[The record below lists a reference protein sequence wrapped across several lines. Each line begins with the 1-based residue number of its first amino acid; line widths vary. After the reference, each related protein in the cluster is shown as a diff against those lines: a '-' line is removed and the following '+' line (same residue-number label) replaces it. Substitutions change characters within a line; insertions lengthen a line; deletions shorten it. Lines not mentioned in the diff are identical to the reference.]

1 MNRALVLLF
10 LLFLPCL
17 ATSQVIDLR
26 GQWKFHI
33 DDKPEWANA
42 TFDDSKWENIFT
54 PSAWEDEGF
63 HGYDGFAWYRTKFNG
78 SKLDK
83 NEIYYLGLGYI
94 DDCDEV
100 FVNGV
105 LVGFSGTMPPKYKT
119 AYNLERKY
127 PLPAELINFSGE
139 NTIAIRV
146 FDATLAGGIIDGR
159 LGIYKAKRNKDMI
172 VDLTGIWSFATTR
185 QFSAPN
191 KDTDWKRIMA
201 PSAWEYQGYT
211 KYDGYAWYQKTFT
224 LPENLSGEPLVLLL
238 GMIDDFDKAYINGEL
253 IGSTNDHRPY
263 GRSQSYSTQRVYNIP
278 RSVLKK
284 GTNTLQVFVE
294 DMGGFGGIYGG
305 VIGIATQQ
313 GYHRIIN
320 P

>member
-1 MNRALVLLF
+1 MNRALVLL
-10 LLFLPCL
+10 LLLLSPNL
-17 ATSQVIDLR
+17 AWSQVIDLR

-33 DDKPEWANA
+33 DDKPDWANA
-42 TFDDSKWENIFT
+42 NFDDSKWENIFT

-105 LVGFSGTMPPKYKT
+105 LVGFSGAMPPKYKT

-127 PLPAELINFSGE
+127 PLPADLINYSGE

-191 KDTDWKRIMA
+191 KDTDWKRIMV

-224 LPENLSGEPLVLLL
+224 LPENISGESLVLLL
-238 GMIDDFDKAYINGEL
+238 GMIDDFDKAYLNGEL
-253 IGSTNDHRPY
+253 IGSTNDHRPF
-263 GRSQSYSTQRVYNIP
+263 GHSQSYSTQRVYNIP

-284 GTNTLQVFVE
+284 GTNTLQVFVD

-313 GYHRIIN
+313 GYRRIIN

>member
-1 MNRALVLLF
+1 M
-10 LLFLPCL
+10 
-17 ATSQVIDLR
+17 SQVIDLR

-33 DDKPEWANA
+33 DDKPDWANA
-42 TFDDSKWENIFT
+42 NFDDSKWENIFT

-105 LVGFSGTMPPKYKT
+105 LVGFSGAMPPKYKT

-127 PLPAELINFSGE
+127 PLPADLINYSGE

-191 KDTDWKRIMA
+191 KDTEWKRIMV

-224 LPENLSGEPLVLLL
+224 LPENVSGESLVLLL
-238 GMIDDFDKAYINGEL
+238 GMIDDFDKAYLNGEL
-253 IGSTNDHRPY
+253 IGSTNDHR
-263 GRSQSYSTQRVYNIP
+263 GFGHSQSYSTQRVYNIP

-284 GTNTLQVFVE
+284 GTNTLQVFVD

-313 GYHRIIN
+313 GYRRIIN

>member
-1 MNRALVLLF
+1 MNRALVLLLM
-10 LLFLPCL
+10 LLLPGL
-17 ATSQVIDLR
+17 AMSQVIDLR

-33 DDKPEWANA
+33 DDKPDWANA
-42 TFDDSKWENIFT
+42 NFDDSKWENIFT

-105 LVGFSGTMPPKYKT
+105 LVGFSGAMPPKYKT

-127 PLPAELINFSGE
+127 PLPADLINYSGE

-191 KDTDWKRIMA
+191 KDTEWKRIMV

-224 LPENLSGEPLVLLL
+224 LPENVSGESLVLLL
-238 GMIDDFDKAYINGEL
+238 GMIDDFDKAYLNGEL
-253 IGSTNDHRPY
+253 IGSTNDHR
-263 GRSQSYSTQRVYNIP
+263 GFGHSQSYSTQRVYNIP

-284 GTNTLQVFVE
+284 GTNTLQVFVD

-313 GYHRIIN
+313 GYRRIIN

>member
-1 MNRALVLLF
+1 MNRALVLLLM
-10 LLFLPCL
+10 LLLPGL
-17 ATSQVIDLR
+17 AMSQVIDLR

-33 DDKPEWANA
+33 DDKPDWANA
-42 TFDDSKWENIFT
+42 NFDDSKWENIFT

-105 LVGFSGTMPPKYKT
+105 LVGFSGAMPPKYKT

-127 PLPAELINFSGE
+127 PLPADLINYSGE

-191 KDTDWKRIMA
+191 KDTEWKRIMV

-224 LPENLSGEPLVLLL
+224 LPENVSGESLVLLL

-253 IGSTNDHRPY
+253 IGSTNDHR
-263 GRSQSYSTQRVYNIP
+263 GFGHSQSYSTQRVYNIP

-284 GTNTLQVFVE
+284 GTNTLQVFVD

-313 GYHRIIN
+313 GYRRIIN

>member
-1 MNRALVLLF
+1 MLL
-10 LLFLPCL
+10 LPGL
-17 ATSQVIDLR
+17 AMSQVIDLR

-33 DDKPEWANA
+33 DDKPDWANA
-42 TFDDSKWENIFT
+42 NFDDSKWENIFT

-105 LVGFSGTMPPKYKT
+105 LVGFSGAMPPKYKT

-127 PLPAELINFSGE
+127 PLPADLINYSGE

-191 KDTDWKRIMA
+191 KDTEWKRIMV

-224 LPENLSGEPLVLLL
+224 LPENVSGESLVLLL
-238 GMIDDFDKAYINGEL
+238 GMIDDFDKAYLNGEL
-253 IGSTNDHRPY
+253 IGSTNDHR
-263 GRSQSYSTQRVYNIP
+263 GFGHSQSYSTQRVYNIP

-284 GTNTLQVFVE
+284 GTNTLQVFVD

-313 GYHRIIN
+313 GYRRIIN